1 MCHARGD
8 LRLNVHDVNIL
19 RLQASIDVV
28 MFERKRRSTR
38 DVFRKE
44 NVDNMVVKFQPLIND
59 TSSIILEINISRWST
74 VMRLTSVQVQGELP
88 AHQDFALAQK
98 LGFGRCATCGAL
110 L

>member
-1 MCHARGD
+1 MVCA
-8 LRLNVHDVNIL
+8 LLSTCTNVSRTWGPSVECS
-19 RLQASIDVV
+19 R
-28 MFERKRRSTR
+28 RRSTLALAS